1 MLCTDWY
8 PRHWNHSEIM
18 THSCWNI
25 SFIVSQFSFRENWYV
40 CNFLLYRY
48 EKEARRQSWEE
59 QMLPAGQRWHLVV
72 LVLVPA
78 TPTPWEKSSS
88 RQTTR
93 FSLQSRLER
102 WTPLLQQQAPKH
114 KPKCQYGQNRKGSV
128 LTPSKTFFFKEGR
141 AQQLILDS
149 LIFLTSI
156 SRALIMGQALFSVVC
171 TWLHFLPIP
180 KTQQVM
186 PTSFTEGNRLWE
198 VTEHTYITDLHT
210 WDLNPS
216 LRNTTWTSPNGQ
228 NWNQIDYILCSW
240 RWGSCIQSAKTRPGA
255 DCGSD
260 HQLLIANFK
269 LKLKKVGKNH

>member
-156 SRALIMGQALFSVVC
+156 SRALIMGQALFMALGTQKQQQPKILLSACSQALTFYWDASWHSSVLFSNNSMFLEIC
-171 TWLHFLPIP
+171 SMMFLP
-180 KTQQVM
+180 KT
-186 PTSFTEGNRLWE
+186 G
-198 VTEHTYITDLHT
+198 
-210 WDLNPS
+210 
-216 LRNTTWTSPNGQ
+216 
-228 NWNQIDYILCSW
+228 
-240 RWGSCIQSAKTRPGA
+240 
-255 DCGSD
+255 
-260 HQLLIANFK
+260 
-269 LKLKKVGKNH
+269 

>member
-102 WTPLLQQQAPKH
+102 WTPLLQQQAPFH
-114 KPKCQYGQNRKGSV
+114 ATAITQHCYCQRGS
-128 LTPSKTFFFKEGR
+128 
-141 AQQLILDS
+141 QS
-149 LIFLTSI
+149 LYKYTSLGDPHHSCPGI
-156 SRALIMGQALFSVVC
+156 ELLF
-171 TWLHFLPIP
+171 
-180 KTQQVM
+180 QY
-186 PTSFTEGNRLWE
+186 R
-198 VTEHTYITDLHT
+198 
-210 WDLNPS
+210 
-216 LRNTTWTSPNGQ
+216 
-228 NWNQIDYILCSW
+228 
-240 RWGSCIQSAKTRPGA
+240 
-255 DCGSD
+255 
-260 HQLLIANFK
+260 
-269 LKLKKVGKNH
+269 